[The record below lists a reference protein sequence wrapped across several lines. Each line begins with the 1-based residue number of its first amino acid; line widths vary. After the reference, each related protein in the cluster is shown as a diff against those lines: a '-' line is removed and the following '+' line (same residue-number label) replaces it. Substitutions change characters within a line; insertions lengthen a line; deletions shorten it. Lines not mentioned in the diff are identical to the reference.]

1 MIYKLNAINI
11 KNFRK
16 FKNLNPIKVGNR
28 ITVFSGQN
36 GLGKSSILSLIAA
49 TSGTTNSRTN
59 GQNFQ
64 PDFDEYFSIDEDE
77 PYKDYDFTL
86 DYDYDDDSKKFS
98 ISKKE
103 SFNDYKKYGR
113 GIRPI
118 PRNVKMPSFSNQVES
133 NKFIKS
139 EINLG
144 PAARIPLPTIF
155 SSLSRIMPPTEA
167 NSTVTQLNSNNKL
180 NNYGILDTYI
190 KWFEEVIPLSFNRDS
205 NLENVNKRSIN
216 KKRIFVQPNESTFKT
231 QSIGQESLG
240 NIISSLIDFYYL
252 KQSNPQNYHGGILC
266 IDEFDT
272 TLHPDAQK
280 RLFQLLEKLSS
291 PNHLDLQIFLTSH
304 SLVILEEILQAQ
316 KRNSNDY
323 KLIYFKDIDNPHPTK
338 INSSVALRA
347 DLFNLSKVPA
357 PDVKIYCEDDIAAEF
372 LTLLINAAREN
383 GIQFKLPPTYKIIP
397 INLGN
402 QDLMALPEKDSYFHK
417 VVIILDG
424 DSNIRDKSLKL
435 EDYLKNKNIFDNYN
449 KYSNVTFK
457 SDNIMAFPSFLSPE
471 AEAYRL
477 IDEYINNYEDH
488 IAFWR
493 SLENNPDTELIDTH
507 KVRSKYLVSN
517 VNYKKDVHK
526 KKKYV
531 DFLQETKIL
540 SDYYIRNT
548 DELTKWIKNLELIM
562 NNTLKKVKS
571 NNY

>member
-1 MIYKLNAINI
+1 MIYKLNTINI

-16 FKNLNPIKVGNR
+16 FKNLNPIEVGNR
-28 ITVFSGQN
+28 ITIFSGQN

-49 TSGTTNSRTN
+49 TSGTTDKRTN
-59 GQNFQ
+59 NQNFQ
-64 PDFDEYFSIDEDE
+64 PDFDDYFSIDENE
-77 PYKDYDFTL
+77 SYKNYDFVLNYT
-86 DYDYDDDSKKFS
+86 YNNGFINFP
-98 ISKKE
+98 ISKRE
-103 SFNDYKKYGR
+103 SFNNYKASGR

-118 PRNVKMPSFSNQVES
+118 PRNVKMPIFIKQGVSNG
-133 NKFIKS
+133 FIKS
-139 EINLG
+139 EIGLG

-167 NSTVTQLNSNNKL
+167 DSTVTKFDAKNKF
-180 NNYGILDTYI
+180 NDYGILDTYV
-190 KWFEEVIPLSFNRDS
+190 KWFEEVIPLSFDKNS
-205 NLENVNKRSIN
+205 SLENANKRSIN
-216 KKRIFVQPNESTFKT
+216 KKRVFVQPQKSTFKT

-240 NIISSLIDFYYL
+240 NIISSLVDFYYL

-280 RLFQLLEKLSS
+280 RLLQLLEKLSS
-291 PNHLDLQIFLTSH
+291 PDYLDLQIFLTSH
-304 SLVILEEILQAQ
+304 SLVILEDILQSQ

-323 KLIYFKDIDNPHPTK
+323 KLIYFKDIDNPYPTK
-338 INSSVALRA
+338 INSLIALKA
-347 DLFNLSKVPA
+347 DLFNLIKVPA
-357 PDVKIYCEDDIAAEF
+357 PDVKIYCEDDIAAKF
-372 LTLLINAAREN
+372 LTVLINAAREN
-383 GIQFKLPPTYKIIP
+383 GIQFNLPTYKIIP

-402 QDLMALPEKDSYFHK
+402 QDLMALPEKDSYFYK
-417 VVIILDG
+417 VVIVLDG

-435 EDYLKNKNIFDNYN
+435 EDYLKNKNIFNNYN
-449 KYSNVTFK
+449 KYSNVNFK
-457 SDNIMAFPSFLSPE
+457 SDNIIAFPSFLPPE

-493 SLENNPDTELIDTH
+493 SLENNPDTELLDTH
-507 KVRSKYLVSN
+507 KVRSRYLVSN
-517 VNYKKDVHK
+517 VNYSKDVHK

-548 DELTKWIKNLELIM
+548 AELTKWIKNLELIM
-562 NNTLKKVKS
+562 NNTLKKLKS
-571 NNY
+571 TNY